1 MQRRTSYSFAHT
13 PKSGVVIGPAIID
26 FVSRARWQWFG
37 HYSFGHQG
45 GRWTN
50 NEVNDN
56 FGYGFDPHDDSDFVE
71 ISGNKVRAGAV
82 PQK

>member
-1 MQRRTSYSFAHT
+1 M
-13 PKSGVVIGPAIID
+13 
-26 FVSRARWQWFG
+26 SRARWQWFG